1 MLTSAV
7 YIERIRKSAARKM
20 SGEKRLGYATQAT
33 TQSNLLDSVCS
44 GSTTIAT
51 KQAGEGEAR
60 DVWVPAVLSYQA
72 GTRSRTIQMQR
83 KNHGNNVQGKT
94 LEKELR

>member
-1 MLTSAV
+1 
-7 YIERIRKSAARKM
+7 M

-44 GSTTIAT
+44 SSTIIAT
-51 KQAGEGEAR
+51 KQAGEGEGEAR

-83 KNHGNNVQGKT
+83 KNYGNNVQGKT